1 MGSLA
6 TSPEHTLSNYDAL
19 FINEW
24 PGVVRYF
31 RRALRDDSL
40 AEDLAQESFL
50 RAAQGLATFRGD
62 SSPRTWLRRIAANVL
77 HDHWRS
83 RESKDT
89 TSLQPWSTD
98 DDLRLADRQPS
109 PALAVERKEVQA
121 CLAGLVA
128 ELSSGE
134 REALILAVAHDLPP
148 REIARSLRLA
158 PEAVRARLHRARR
171 KMAAMVAGR
180 CVLVADEGGAL
191 SC

>member
-6 TSPEHTLSNYDAL
+6 TSPEHTLSDYNSL

-31 RRALRDDSL
+31 RREVRDDSL

-50 RAAQGLATFRGD
+50 RAAQGMATFRGEC
-62 SSPRTWLRRIAANVL
+62 SPRTWLRRIAANVL
-77 HDHWRS
+77 RDHWRS
-83 RESKDT
+83 RASKEGAVR
-89 TSLQPWSTD
+89 QPWPPE

-109 PALAVERKEVQA
+109 PALVVERREVQA

-128 ELSSGE
+128 ELPSGE
-134 REALILAVAHDLPP
+134 REALILAVRHDMPP

-171 KMAAMVAGR
+171 KMAAMVADR